1 MRCQDVNHPVRGK
14 RSDAENNEERN
25 EVGALCAD
33 LRRPKLKPGLE
44 RRKGEQS
51 RAESSGNEVA
61 K

>member
-1 MRCQDVNHPVRGK
+1 MGCEDIDNPVRGEGC
-14 RSDAENNEERN
+14 DAENNEERN

-44 RRKGEQS
+44 GRKGEQS
-51 RAESSGNEVA
+51 RAESSGDEVA